1 MNRTYE
7 IFEVRPGDLVGDET
21 LGSKPKFWFSR
32 GKERWLFKE
41 ARENTGE
48 DWAEKIA
55 AEVAATLDIPAAKV
69 ELAEFAGRRGCASRS
84 FVDTSRGQALIHGN
98 EVLAGLVVEYDPA
111 KRLRQ
116 SDHNLE
122 NIYLALNKL
131 FGKPGRGPVLTQLA
145 EYLVLDALIGNTD
158 RHHENWGLLLE
169 LPSTASTPPEGEAT
183 DELSVAPTFDHA
195 SSLGRELL
203 DPTRERLIAE
213 HRVAW
218 YVRRGHGGV
227 YLKGTDRRGANP
239 LELVEH
245 GVLAYA
251 EYFTPILRRMH
262 QTSVDPLIDTVDGVP
277 NIRMSVA
284 AKNFAKEFIR
294 QSHLALMALKI

>member
-7 IFEVRPGDLVGDET
+7 VFEVRAEDLVGDET

-32 GKERWLFKE
+32 GQERWLFKE

-55 AEVAATLDIPAAKV
+55 AEVAAVLGIPAAKV

-84 FVDTSRGQALIHGN
+84 FVDTSRGQSLIHGN
-98 EVLAGLVVEYDPA
+98 EVLAGLVVKYDPA

-122 NIYLALNKL
+122 NIYLALTKL
-131 FGKPGRGPVLTQLA
+131 FDKSGRGPVLTQLA

-169 LPSTASTPPEGEAT
+169 LPSEASTPPGGEVR

-203 DPTRERLIAE
+203 DPARARLIAE

-239 LELVEH
+239 LDLVEY
-245 GVLAYA
+245 GVTAYA
-251 EYFTPILRRMH
+251 DYFTPILRRMH
-262 QTSVDPLIDTVDGVP
+262 QTSVDPLVDTVDGVP

>member
-7 IFEVRPGDLVGDET
+7 IFDVCPEDLVGDET

-32 GKERWLFKE
+32 GQERWLFKE
-41 ARENTGE
+41 ARESTGE

-55 AEVAATLDIPAAKV
+55 AEVATALDIPAAKV
-69 ELAEFAGRRGCASRS
+69 ELADFAGRRGCASRS
-84 FVDTSRGQALIHGN
+84 FVNTSRGQALIHGN
-98 EVLAGLVVEYDPA
+98 EVLGGLVVKYDPA

-122 NIYLALNKL
+122 NIYLALTKL
-131 FGKPGRGPVLTQLA
+131 FGKSGRGPVLTQLA

-169 LPSTASTPPEGEAT
+169 LPSAVSTSPEGQVKLAI
-183 DELSVAPTFDHA
+183 SVAPTFDHA

-203 DPTRERLIAE
+203 DPARDRLVAE
-213 HRVAW
+213 HKVAS
-218 YVRRGHGGV
+218 YVRRGRGGV
-227 YLKGTDRRGANP
+227 YLTGTDRHGANP

-251 EYFTPILRRMH
+251 DYFTPILRRIH
-262 QTSVDPLIDTVDGVP
+262 QTSVDRLIETVDGVP
-277 NIRMSVA
+277 NSRMSVA